1 MLGRKEYDR
10 NRRSKQ
16 EEENS
21 SCSRSRGYESMGE
34 SSSKGTYL
42 RMSRNGAVTNRKG
55 VGHRKRKREGNKDV
69 FHEEKRFCKKNI
81 DSNISV
87 LPFN

>member
-1 MLGRKEYDR
+1 MCTQGGYD
-10 NRRSKQ
+10 
-16 EEENS
+16 
-21 SCSRSRGYESMGE
+21 SMGE

-42 RMSRNGAVTNRKG
+42 RMSRKGSVTNREG
-55 VGHRKRKREGNKDV
+55 VVHRKRKREGNKDV
-69 FHEEKRFCKKNI
+69 FHEEKRFCKKNM